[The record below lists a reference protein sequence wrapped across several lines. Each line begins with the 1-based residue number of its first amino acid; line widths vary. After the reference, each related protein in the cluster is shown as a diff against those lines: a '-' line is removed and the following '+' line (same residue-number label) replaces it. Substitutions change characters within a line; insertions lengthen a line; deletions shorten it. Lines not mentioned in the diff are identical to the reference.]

1 MIWIPILCV
10 PLALALVKL
19 GAAVTLASVLKS
31 AVTVALVLL
40 VLLAAALVW
49 ALRRRR
55 QIS

>member
-19 GAAVTLASVLKS
+19 GAAVTLVAVLKL
-31 AVTVALVLL
+31 AVTWALVLL

-49 ALRRRR
+49 ALRRRS